1 MEYQKV
7 KSAAKNVLAKGDKLE
22 ALILSTMETISSVVG
37 ATLGPGGQPVLIE
50 RFEHDA
56 PVTITKDGVTV
67 FRALGFTNPVQH
79 CVMEAARDAA
89 IHTASEAGDGT
100 TTATVLA
107 EAIVRHTHAYCK
119 KNPRVSPQKVVRHLE
134 RVFKKVI
141 EPKIRDCSIT
151 VDFST
156 DEGRKMLRSVAR
168 ISANGDTELADA
180 VIRCF
185 DICGDEGNVT
195 ITDAVGP
202 SRYEVEMIKGYP
214 IAMGYEES
222 CSKFYPKFINDAGTQ
237 KCVLENPIFIPYHGR
252 INETA
257 KIIRTLERIAKMW
270 DEDDKAPHNVV
281 IAATGFSDSVLADLA
296 FNFKSEHTINV
307 FPLLVPQSPM
317 PNGQLHFLE
326 DLCAITNSNLFDPI
340 NKALES
346 VDNLEEFGNIFFN
359 EEKGAWESCG
369 VTLFECGRYRCS
381 VVGHADEDA
390 LLARVDELKK
400 MAQSPESELDAMI
413 LKERVAKVSGG
424 IAKLIVMGSSN
435 GELKEKRDR
444 ADDAVCAVRGAIK
457 HGCLFGGGWMLIRII
472 QALPQDEMTI
482 GVLEPALM
490 EPFKRL
496 LSNSGIHKDEAADIL
511 AAMIGGIDSGKP
523 VVYNCLEDKLV
534 DPLEAGIL
542 DSTPAVLEA
551 IRNSISIAS
560 LLGTLGGTVVFARDD
575 VLERSES
582 KETQAFLRDSNEANN
597 RA

>member
-7 KSAAKNVLAKGDKLE
+7 KSVAKNVLAKGDKLDG
-22 ALILSTMETISSVVG
+22 LILNTMQTISSVVG

-67 FRALGFTNPVQH
+67 FRALGFPDPVQH
-79 CVMEAARDAA
+79 CIMEAARDAA

-100 TTATVLA
+100 TTATVLS

-134 RVFKKVI
+134 RVFKEVI
-141 EPKIRDCSIT
+141 EPKIRECSILA
-151 VDFST
+151 DFSSI
-156 DEGRKMLRSVAR
+156 EGRRMLHSVAK
-168 ISANGDTELADA
+168 ISANGDIELADA
-180 VIRCF
+180 VLRCF

-195 ITDAVGP
+195 ITDVIGP

-222 CSKFYPKFINDAGTQ
+222 CSKFYPKFINDVGSQ
-237 KCVLENPIFIPYHGR
+237 KCMLENPIFIPYHGR
-252 INETA
+252 INETQ
-257 KIIRTLERIAKMW
+257 KIIRIMERIAKMW
-270 DEDDKAPHNVV
+270 DEDEAAPKNVV

-296 FNFKSEHTINV
+296 LNFPFEHTINV

-340 NKALES
+340 SKRLEE
-346 VDNLEEFGNIFFN
+346 VDDLEEFGNISFN
-359 EEKGAWESCG
+359 TEKGKWESCG
-369 VTLFECGRYRCS
+369 VSLFECGRYRCS
-381 VVGHADEDA
+381 IIGHANEDA
-390 LLARVDELKK
+390 LLSRVDDLKR
-400 MAQSPESELDAMI
+400 MALTPESELDGMI
-413 LKERVAKVSGG
+413 LKERIAKVSGG
-424 IAKLIVMGSSN
+424 IAKLVVMGSSN

-457 HGCLFGGGWMLIRII
+457 HGCLFGGGWMLIKII
-472 QALPQDEMTI
+472 QALPQDDVTLE
-482 GVLEPALM
+482 VLEPALM

-496 LSNSGIHKDEAADIL
+496 LSNSGIHADEAAGIL
-511 AAMIGGIDSGKP
+511 SSVIDGIDTGNP

-534 DPLEAGIL
+534 NPMEEGIL

-560 LLGTLGGTVVFARDD
+560 LLGTLGGTVVFARDEA
-575 VLERSES
+575 LERSES
-582 KETQAFLRDSNEANN
+582 RETQQFLRDSNEANL